1 VDPAQPAE
9 TPATPTTA
17 QVPASPPEPAAATT
31 EPAAAT
37 TEPAAPA
44 VSAVP
49 RPQRSERSNRDMALS
64 LVVLLVPIALV
75 LGFYRLVLD
84 GDEPIRVDPAPAIA
98 EARSAAAFAVLA
110 PVDLAT
116 EWRVSTATFR
126 RTADGATLRIG
137 YVDPDDDPVQLIES
151 SVPVERLI
159 PAELGAAPA
168 TAGTVQI
175 GARSWQ
181 RFEARPGEAALVL
194 LEKGRTVIVVGAT
207 ETSRLQVLAATLS

>member
-1 VDPAQPAE
+1 VDPAQPAD
-9 TPATPTTA
+9 TPATPVTA
-17 QVPASPPEPAAATT
+17 PAPAADPEPAAPAT
-31 EPAAAT
+31 ERAAV
-37 TEPAAPA
+37 A

-75 LGFYRLVLD
+75 LGFYRLVLG
-84 GDEPIRVDPAPAIA
+84 GDEPITVDPAPAIA
-98 EARSAAAFAVLA
+98 EARSAAVFGVLA

-137 YVDPDDDPVQLIES
+137 YVDPDDDPVQLVES
-151 SVPVERLI
+151 SVPVEQLI

-175 GARSWQ
+175 GGRSWQ

-194 LEKGRTVIVVGAT
+194 LDKGRTVIVVGAT
-207 ETSRLQVLAATLS
+207 ETSRLRVLAATLS